1 MTEPHKNHG
10 AEKWGSDFFGGLN
23 ELPPEPVAGIGQV
36 LDTMATLPAFQDAR
50 QWLLGSLGVPSGGSI
65 LEAGCGNAASHADLH
80 AMVGPR
86 GRIAGIDPT
95 KAFIETA
102 RSRSKQQGPAH
113 ATYETGD
120 IRALPCKAGEFDAVF
135 CDKVLIHAGPASAAL
150 REMARVTRPGGRVGA
165 IEWLPFFA
173 MSATDLAA
181 LAAFNTIFQKAV
193 YEYFVS
199 ANLARHFHAA
209 GLGNIRTSAFLAH
222 TTSLDNPPFWRA
234 FIVHQMPMFLHAG
247 LIEEPQAR
255 AFLNDI
261 EALHAASAFSAS
273 FIVQAA
279 TGTKSVA

>member
-1 MTEPHKNHG
+1 MNHG
-10 AEKWGSDFFGGLN
+10 SEEWGSDFFGGLN

-36 LDTMATLPAFQDAR
+36 LDTMATLPAFRDAR
-50 QWLLGSLGVPSGGSI
+50 RWLLESLGVPSGGSI

-86 GRIAGIDPT
+86 GRIVGLDPT
-95 KAFIETA
+95 RSFIETA
-102 RSRSKQQGPAH
+102 QSRSKQQGPAR

-120 IRALPCKAGEFDAVF
+120 IRALPCKDDEFDAVF

-150 REMARVTRPGGRVGA
+150 REMVRVTRRGGRVGA

-181 LAAFNTIFQKAV
+181 LAAFNTVFQKAV
-193 YEYFVS
+193 HDYFVS

-209 GLGNIRTSAFLAH
+209 GLEDIRTSAFLAH
-222 TTSLDNPPFWRA
+222 TTSLDEPPFWRA
-234 FIVHQMPMFLHAG
+234 FIVHQMPMFLHAK
-247 LIEEPQAR
+247 LIDQPQAR
-255 AFLNDI
+255 TFLNDI
-261 EALHAASAFSAS
+261 EALNAAGAFNAS

-279 TGTKSVA
+279 TGTKSSA